1 MECNSRTLWQ
11 FEGAPLLSLQ
21 LGLLL
26 LLLLPPTPSSLQIHL
41 APKIVTQHCLL
52 HFLLPLTCSQLTL
65 LPSRCLVR
73 CFSSLLADGW
83 LGWASSHV
91 VSFPG
96 LSGRATA
103 IMNPIKALGLNDG
116 GGLASPA
123 IIGPHR
129 QPARHQQPIIAIKS
143 IRAISL
149 AREPFELTAQGRL
162 DQ

>member
-1 MECNSRTLWQ
+1 MAIGRSTSPLSPAWLAAAAAAPHTL
-11 FEGAPLLSLQ
+11 
-21 LGLLL
+21 
-26 LLLLPPTPSSLQIHL
+26 
-41 APKIVTQHCLL
+41 
-52 HFLLPLTCSQLTL
+52 
-65 LPSRCLVR
+65 
-73 CFSSLLADGW
+73 LLADPPCSQNRDPTLSSPLSYPSHLLSTHTFPISLLLFSLGW

-143 IRAISL
+143 IRALSL
-149 AREPFELTAQGRL
+149 ARESFELTAQGQL

>member
-1 MECNSRTLWQ
+1 MAIGRSTS
-11 FEGAPLLSLQ
+11 PLSLAW
-21 LGLLL
+21 
-26 LLLLPPTPSSLQIHL
+26 L
-41 APKIVTQHCLL
+41 AAAAAAAAPH
-52 HFLLPLTCSQLTL
+52 TL
-65 LPSRCLVR
+65 
-73 CFSSLLADGW
+73 LLADPPCSQNRDPTLSSPLSYPSHLLSTHSFTISLLVSLLLISLGW

-143 IRAISL
+143 IRALSL
-149 AREPFELTAQGRL
+149 ARVPFELTAQGRL

>member
-1 MECNSRTLWQ
+1 MAIGRSTSPPSPAWLAAAAAAAPHTL
-11 FEGAPLLSLQ
+11 
-21 LGLLL
+21 
-26 LLLLPPTPSSLQIHL
+26 
-41 APKIVTQHCLL
+41 
-52 HFLLPLTCSQLTL
+52 
-65 LPSRCLVR
+65 
-73 CFSSLLADGW
+73 LLADPPCSQNCDPTLSPPLSYPSHLLSTHSFTISLLLFSLGW

-143 IRAISL
+143 IRALSL
-149 AREPFELTAQGRL
+149 AREPFELTAQGQL